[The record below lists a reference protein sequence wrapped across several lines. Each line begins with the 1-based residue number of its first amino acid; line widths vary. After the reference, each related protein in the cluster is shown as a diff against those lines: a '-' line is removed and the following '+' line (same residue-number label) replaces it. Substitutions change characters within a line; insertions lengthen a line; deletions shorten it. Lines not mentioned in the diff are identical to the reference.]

1 MVRKTKEDTQQ
12 TYDALLNA
20 AEQVFCEKGV
30 SKSTLNDVACAAG
43 MTRGAIYW
51 HFKDK
56 KELFH
61 ALCDR
66 AFLPMET
73 LLNEIMNSSID
84 DPIATIRRLNLHFIR
99 QVTINPRQTKV
110 FDIIFHRCEKTEEM
124 AFFALEQEKR
134 AECLSQMEVIMQAA
148 VTHGRLPANTNT
160 WIAMQAIHSYLI
172 GLIHE
177 WLIDTSAYDLEQH
190 AEDLID
196 MFLAGLVA
204 RPPLQKN
211 TAGSCTPPSIR
222 PKSDRSL

>member
-110 FDIIFHRCEKTEEM
+110 FDIIFHRCEKTAEM
-124 AFFALEQEKR
+124 QSFIQERNSR
-134 AECLSQMEVIMQAA
+134 AECIDRIAKIFKEA
-148 VTHGRLPANTNT
+148 VKKGALPANTD
-160 WIAMQAIHSYLI
+160 IAIVVQINHAFLI
-172 GLIHE
+172 GLVHE
-177 WLIDTSAYDLEQH
+177 WLIDPSAYDLSVH
-190 AEDLID
+190 AETMID
-196 MFLAGLVA
+196 VLMAGLVT
-204 RPPLQKN
+204 RPPLIK
-211 TAGSCTPPSIR
+211 A
-222 PKSDRSL
+222 

>member
-12 TYDALLNA
+12 TYEALLNA

-66 AFLPMET
+66 AFMPIEMM
-73 LLNEIMNSSID
+73 LNEITSNSID
-84 DPIATIRRLNLHFIR
+84 DPMAAIRQLNLHFIA
-99 QVTINPRQTKV
+99 QVTANTRQTKMM
-110 FDIIFHRCEKTEEM
+110 DIIFHRCEKTAEM
-124 AFFALEQEKR
+124 QSFIQER
-134 AECLSQMEVIMQAA
+134 ESRNECLDKIGDIFRAGVEKGIFPPDTDIPIA
-148 VTHGRLPANTNT
+148 VQIN
-160 WIAMQAIHSYLI
+160 HSFLI

-177 WLIDTSAYDLEQH
+177 WLIEPSAYDLAAH
-190 AEDLID
+190 AEMMID
-196 MFLAGLVA
+196 AVLFGLLHK
-204 RPPLQKN
+204 PPRKKLV
-211 TAGSCTPPSIR
+211 
-222 PKSDRSL
+222 

>member
-12 TYDALLNA
+12 TYEALLNA

-66 AFLPMET
+66 AFMPIEMM
-73 LLNEIMNSSID
+73 LNEITSNSID
-84 DPIATIRRLNLHFIR
+84 DPMAAIRQLNLHFIA
-99 QVTINPRQTKV
+99 QVTANTRQTKMM
-110 FDIIFHRCEKTEEM
+110 DIIFHRCEKTAEM
-124 AFFALEQEKR
+124 QSFIQER
-134 AECLSQMEVIMQAA
+134 ESRVECLDKIGDIFREGVKKGVLPPDTDIQIA
-148 VTHGRLPANTNT
+148 VQINHAF
-160 WIAMQAIHSYLI
+160 LI

-177 WLIDTSAYDLEQH
+177 WLIDPSAYDLAAH
-190 AEDLID
+190 AEMMID
-196 MFLAGLVA
+196 AVLFGLLNK
-204 RPPLQKN
+204 PPRKK
-211 TAGSCTPPSIR
+211 TS
-222 PKSDRSL
+222 